1 MIQPDLN
8 RTLLIVDDDPL
19 LLDNL
24 ALFFEPHNQVLTAR
38 SGRDALALLD
48 SHSVGVILSD
58 HLMPEMSG
66 IELFQQVLEQKH
78 EGQRIM
84 MTGQAQ
90 KTDVIVALNTCKLFY
105 FVVKPF
111 DFHTLGHIV
120 SQAFEAYGLKQQNLL
135 YQKKLEQ
142 LNQTLE
148 QKVRERTLELE
159 EKLHQIALLNHQLEE
174 LATHDP
180 GTALYNRRF
189 FFEHF
194 PRDIARANRSGA
206 HTALMMVD
214 LDHFKTV
221 NDRFGHL
228 TGDKVLWR
236 VAQILQQRCRNTD
249 LLARFGGEEFL
260 ISLSVMEISNA
271 VQMAKRLQREI
282 GQFQFQFPGMPSFSV
297 TATIGLVLVPPEVA
311 ATLET
316 DVLIETA
323 DLALYEGKR
332 NGRNQVVIFQ
342 IQANGEKLRLDADTL
357 AH

>member
-1 MIQPDLN
+1 
-8 RTLLIVDDDPL
+8 
-19 LLDNL
+19 
-24 ALFFEPHNQVLTAR
+24 
-38 SGRDALALLD
+38 
-48 SHSVGVILSD
+48 
-58 HLMPEMSG
+58 
-66 IELFQQVLEQKH
+66 
-78 EGQRIM
+78 
-84 MTGQAQ
+84 
-90 KTDVIVALNTCKLFY
+90 
-105 FVVKPF
+105 
-111 DFHTLGHIV
+111 
-120 SQAFEAYGLKQQNLL
+120 
-135 YQKKLEQ
+135 
-142 LNQTLE
+142 
-148 QKVRERTLELE
+148 
-159 EKLHQIALLNHQLEE
+159 
-174 LATHDP
+174 
-180 GTALYNRRF
+180 
-189 FFEHF
+189 
-194 PRDIARANRSGA
+194 
-206 HTALMMVD
+206 MMVD